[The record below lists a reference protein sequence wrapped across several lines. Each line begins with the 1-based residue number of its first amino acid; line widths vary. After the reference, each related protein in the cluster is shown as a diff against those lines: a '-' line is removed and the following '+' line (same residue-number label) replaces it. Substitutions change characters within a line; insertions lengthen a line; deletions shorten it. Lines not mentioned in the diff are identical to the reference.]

1 VPQRA
6 FRPRITEGCTNE
18 IFDSRDT
25 HAFRSLEPRGYHHDD
40 RKLRRWRFERDFL
53 SDTLM
58 PPNTVTVTTAL
69 DATSFN
75 SKTSY
80 DEPSGA
86 PLQSTV
92 TASLTAYT
100 LGPVRSGLLF
110 PILAPTILTHT
121 IMPSY
126 AATVGAYC
134 FGTGVSCVLSPPVS
148 VPFTLGTSFTF
159 SAFYHSETTPIVVS
173 TMTADI
179 WNFSYKL
186 TEADGITPV
195 TAFETPEPGSL
206 SLLGTAVAG
215 LVLLASVTACR
226 PKT

>member
-1 VPQRA
+1 MKSSILATITLFGALSRA
-6 FRPRITEGCTNE
+6 GTITTTVNCAAGNLNATSC
-18 IFDSRDT
+18 
-25 HAFRSLEPRGYHHDD
+25 
-40 RKLRRWRFERDFL
+40 
-53 SDTLM
+53 SDASI
-58 PPNTVTVTTAL
+58 PPNTVTVTTAF

-121 IMPSY
+121 IMPAY
-126 AATVGAYC
+126 DATVGASC

-173 TMTADI
+173 TNTADI

-195 TAFETPEPGSL
+195 PVFATPEPGSL
-206 SLLGTAVAG
+206 SLLGTVLAG
-215 LVLLASVTACR
+215 LALLAPVMAYRRKNIACQLR
-226 PKT
+226 R